1 MQLLGSD
8 WIEQGTT
15 VSSVAR
21 ALSRLRVES
30 DGRDGPGGRGGDRA
44 ALALRTSVMTHIAWV
59 PPAWLE
65 AALRTL
71 DGLAERHPSRT
82 ILLVP
87 EPGAAES
94 GLDAEVALR
103 RFDIAGLSRDVATE
117 VVLLRLR
124 GGRAAAPASIV
135 APLLVSDL
143 PVFLR
148 WRGEPPFGSD
158 ELDQLTGIADR
169 MVVDSRE
176 WEGVPRALARL
187 VPVTERLAVSDLV
200 WRRTEPWRRA
210 LAALWPG
217 IAAIEELHVRGPLPD
232 AHLLAGWLRSRLRR
246 EVLLTVDVADRIEAV
261 AVDGA
266 PVEGRSADARSQS
279 DELSR
284 ELDVYGRDP
293 VYEQALASVR

>member
-1 MQLLGSD
+1 MELLGSD
-8 WIEQGTT
+8 WTEQGTS
-15 VSSVAR
+15 VSAVAR

-30 DGRDGPGGRGGDRA
+30 DGGD
-44 ALALRTSVMTHIAWV
+44 ALPALRTSVMTHVAWV
-59 PPAWLE
+59 PPDWLE
-65 AALRTL
+65 TALHTL

-87 EPGAAES
+87 EPGAPES
-94 GLDAEVALR
+94 RIDAEVALR
-103 RFDIAGLSRDVATE
+103 RFDVSGLSRDVATE
-117 VVLLRLR
+117 VVLLRLL
-124 GGRAAAPASIV
+124 GDRAAAPGSIV

-176 WEGVPRALARL
+176 WRNVPRALVKL
-187 VPVTERLAVSDLV
+187 VPLTQRVMLSDVV
-200 WRRTEPWRRA
+200 WRRGEPWRRA
-210 LAALWPG
+210 LAQLWPG
-217 IAAIEELHVRGPLPD
+217 IAGIDELRVRGPRPD
-232 AHLLAGWLRSRLRR
+232 AHLLVGWLRSRLAR
-246 EVLLTVDVADRIEAV
+246 EVVLAHVTAERLEEV
-261 AVDGA
+261 AVDGTA
-266 PVEGRSADARSQS
+266 VAVPPEEPRAQS

-284 ELDVYGRDP
+284 ELEVFGRDA